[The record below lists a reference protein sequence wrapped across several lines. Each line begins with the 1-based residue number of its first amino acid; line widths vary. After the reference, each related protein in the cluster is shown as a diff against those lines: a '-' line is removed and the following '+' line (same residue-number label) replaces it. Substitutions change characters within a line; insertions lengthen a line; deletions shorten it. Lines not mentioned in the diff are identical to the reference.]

1 MTLLEEEDFTI
12 EDATVEENQ
21 QLLIEGN
28 CWKYKTT
35 KFSENL
41 FAFSHIFPFI
51 INNKLKYQYFIEKLT
66 CSKKQG
72 LNLAWRDVSTCEN
85 QGKRW

>member
-28 CWKYKTT
+28 C
-35 KFSENL
+35 
-41 FAFSHIFPFI
+41 
-51 INNKLKYQYFIEKLT
+51 LK
-66 CSKKQG
+66 
-72 LNLAWRDVSTCEN
+72 
-85 QGKRW
+85 